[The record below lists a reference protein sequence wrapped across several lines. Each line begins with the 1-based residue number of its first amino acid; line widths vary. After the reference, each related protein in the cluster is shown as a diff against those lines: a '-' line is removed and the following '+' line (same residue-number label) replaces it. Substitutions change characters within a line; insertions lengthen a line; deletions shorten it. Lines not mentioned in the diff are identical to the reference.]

1 MAPEAVVAF
10 GPVLLRA
17 SVPILPASK
26 TAKARDAPSA
36 LPVGLVAPGAASTAL
51 ASVLRSRR
59 TAGSL
64 APFLAVAPAVATGP
78 AAVVPAVGKANLAAE
93 VGLAALAAVLPT
105 AAATG
110 CPGLA
115 KVRPTVHENA
125 AKNGLPAHLLDVLF
139 PLAAIGLARQ
149 GARPVVVGLLA
160 RLDIRLAPSQTRSPP
175 SPSAPLARR
184 PPLSSRTRRSLSL
197 RRRSRPPLALGPR
210 PSRTWPSSRHCH
222 SLRDWVAYP
231 PGEPGARAAAPHTK
245 SGPHKRKPRR
255 KKCYDHR

>member
-1 MAPEAVVAF
+1 MSS
-10 GPVLLRA
+10 LL
-17 SVPILPASK
+17 PN
-26 TAKARDAPSA
+26 
-36 LPVGLVAPGAASTAL
+36 
-51 ASVLRSRR
+51 
-59 TAGSL
+59 
-64 APFLAVAPAVATGP
+64 TGP
-78 AAVVPAVGKANLAAE
+78 ARPL
-93 VGLAALAAVLPT
+93 GLAN
-105 AAATG
+105 
-110 CPGLA
+110 
-115 KVRPTVHENA
+115 VRPTAIEDA
-125 AKNGLPAHLLDVLF
+125 LLNRRSLNRLNV
-139 PLAAIGLARQ
+139 PISKATVRVARQ

-160 RLDIRLAPSQTRSPP
+160 GLDIRLVPSQTRSPP